1 MNLPI
6 GDGAIHLCGA
16 IDSNHFDAQLG
27 VVDDDLY
34 RVTFTTSDLVLV
46 EIQGDTDI
54 EILRDVVVRFFDT
67 AVNPRLLAEAH
78 YIPTQAGH
86 GAFVV
91 RLPAGVYDMAITGR
105 ASGDLSGPIAYRVR
119 MSRMPEC
126 NGITDPVDHAE
137 TSEATNSGIDV
148 DFTADPSF
156 TAATAST
163 PEPTGIDVTPGDKFL
178 VTGMATADDHTP
190 MYQDEDTYELTTDA
204 DTNELAVRL
213 DWDGGTA
220 DLDYVVFE
228 SDAQKPLVTSNLAAL
243 NGGELAMFAVKPSTK
258 YWLWIGGVKGSM
270 ATAYRATVCGSHFF
284 Y

>member
-1 MNLPI
+1 
-6 GDGAIHLCGA
+6 
-16 IDSNHFDAQLG
+16 
-27 VVDDDLY
+27 
-34 RVTFTTSDLVLV
+34 
-46 EIQGDTDI
+46 
-54 EILRDVVVRFFDT
+54 
-67 AVNPRLLAEAH
+67 
-78 YIPTQAGH
+78 
-86 GAFVV
+86 
-91 RLPAGVYDMAITGR
+91 
-105 ASGDLSGPIAYRVR
+105 
-119 MSRMPEC
+119 
-126 NGITDPVDHAE
+126 
-137 TSEATNSGIDV
+137 
-148 DFTADPSF
+148 
-156 TAATAST
+156 
-163 PEPTGIDVTPGDKFL
+163 
-178 VTGMATADDHTP
+178 